1 VQALHREI
9 LDAVRGLP
17 GVQSAATTSLLPVS
31 FNGNT
36 DWIRFVGRPYS
47 GEHNEVNQREVSIGY
62 FDTIGARL
70 LQGRNFHETDEQ
82 QDRRVLIIN
91 RRLAALYFPGEDPI
105 GKQIGDTQ
113 LTPASLKEII
123 GVIDNI
129 HEGSL
134 DAEVWPSVYYPFHM
148 DPSTSYFVVV
158 RAASDAGAMLGPIRA
173 AVRRLHPDI
182 GIMDEITMEQR
193 IRMSP
198 TASLHRSAAWL
209 VGGFAGLAL
218 LVGVV
223 GLYGVV
229 AYAVS
234 QRTREIGVRMAL
246 GAAPRAVYRLV
257 LREVVVLS
265 LTAAVIGL
273 AGSLAASRFMR
284 GFFYGV
290 GATDAPLLAGATV
303 VLVGAAIVASYLP
316 ARRAALVNPLEA
328 LRTE

>member
-1 VQALHREI
+1 
-9 LDAVRGLP
+9 
-17 GVQSAATTSLLPVS
+17 LPVS

-62 FDTIGARL
+62 FDTIGAKL
-70 LQGRNFHETDEQ
+70 LQGRKFTEADEQ
-82 QDRRVLIIN
+82 QGRRVVIIN
-91 RRLAALYFPGEDPI
+91 RRLATQYFPGEDPV
-105 GKQIGDTQ
+105 GKQIGDTM

-123 GVIDNI
+123 GVVDNI

-134 DAEVWPSVYYPFHM
+134 DAEIWPAVYYPFHM
-148 DPSTSYFVVV
+148 DPSTSYSLVV
-158 RAASDAGAMLGPIRA
+158 RTLQDAGTMLGPIRA
-173 AVRRLHPDI
+173 AIRKLHPDV
-182 GIMDEITMEQR
+182 GMMDEITMEQR

-198 TASLHRSAAWL
+198 TACLHRSAAWL

-246 GAAPRAVYRLV
+246 GAAPITVYRLI
-257 LREVVVLS
+257 LREAAVLAG
-265 LTAAVIGL
+265 TAAVLGL
-273 AGSLAASRFMR
+273 AGSLAASRLMR
-284 GFFYGV
+284 GLFYGV
-290 GATDAPLLAGATV
+290 GSWDAPLLAV
-303 VLVGAAIVASYLP
+303 VTAVLIGAAMLASYLP
-316 ARRAALVNPLEA
+316 ARRAALVNPVEA
-328 LRTE
+328 LRAE